1 MPTIMRIGRWKVV
14 VYFNDHPPEHVH
26 VLGGGGEAV
35 FNLNCPDGP
44 VAYRES
50 HAMSASD
57 LRRIQA
63 VLNEELAAA
72 CLSWEE
78 IHGDH

>member
-1 MPTIMRIGRWKVV
+1 MPTIMRIGGLRVV
-14 VYFNDHPPEHVH
+14 VYLNDHPPEHVH
-26 VLGGGGEAV
+26 VIGGGGEAV

-50 HAMSASD
+50 RGMSAAQ
-57 LRRIQA
+57 LRRIAAQ
-63 VLNEELAAA
+63 LNVNVESA
-72 CLSWEE
+72 CLAWEE